1 MPDKLAE
8 SPCQSI
14 PLEQRIESLLFSSE
28 RALSE
33 TKLQTVLGIED
44 ATKEIKQA
52 IESLNQSY
60 DEQSRAFRIERI
72 AGGYRVM
79 TREEFSP
86 LVSRL
91 HAERQ
96 QQRLSQAALE
106 TLSIIAYR
114 QPVMRAEVEV
124 IRGVACGEV
133 LKGLMDRRL
142 IKIVGRAEEVG
153 RPMLYGTTKDF
164 LRIFGLANLQ
174 DLPEV
179 QGLSR
184 EPSWKP
190 APQAPSES
198 PEAIETTIE
207 EPSDV
212 AVETA
217 TSWGLLRSVS
227 WASMSLL
234 PLSFFLACPP
244 KGRNCT
250 YRADGRKQSALNT
263 AGARCRAAPPLI
275 RNDWARPVKWPF
287 VIFARA
293 ARITARSARQAP
305 DLS

>member
-1 MPDKLAE
+1 MPNSESTSVSAE
-8 SPCQSI
+8 TPCKSI
-14 PLEQRIESLLFSSE
+14 PLEQRIEALLFSSE
-28 RALSE
+28 RSLSE
-33 TKLQTVLGIED
+33 TKLQTVLGLED

-60 DEQSRAFRIERI
+60 DEHSRAFRIERI

-79 TREEFSP
+79 TREEFAP

-179 QGLSR
+179 QGLTR
-184 EPSWKP
+184 EASWKP
-190 APQAPSES
+190 APPETPETPES
-198 PEAIETTIE
+198 PEAPEAQESPESEVET
-207 EPSDV
+207 
-212 AVETA
+212 VETA
-217 TSWGLLRSVS
+217 VS
-227 WASMSLL
+227 EESSE
-234 PLSFFLACPP
+234 
-244 KGRNCT
+244 
-250 YRADGRKQSALNT
+250 
-263 AGARCRAAPPLI
+263 
-275 RNDWARPVKWPF
+275 
-287 VIFARA
+287 
-293 ARITARSARQAP
+293 
-305 DLS
+305 

>member
-52 IESLNQSY
+52 IESLNQTY

-79 TREEFSP
+79 TREEFAP

-190 APQAPSES
+190 APAES
-198 PEAIETTIE
+198 TPDPAETTEASNADE
-207 EPSDV
+207 EV
-212 AVETA
+212 VETA
-217 TSWGLLRSVS
+217 VS
-227 WASMSLL
+227 EESSE
-234 PLSFFLACPP
+234 
-244 KGRNCT
+244 
-250 YRADGRKQSALNT
+250 
-263 AGARCRAAPPLI
+263 
-275 RNDWARPVKWPF
+275 
-287 VIFARA
+287 
-293 ARITARSARQAP
+293 
-305 DLS
+305 

>member
-14 PLEQRIESLLFSSE
+14 PLEQRIESLLFASE

-33 TKLQTVLGIED
+33 TKLQTVLGLED

-52 IESLNQSY
+52 IVALNQTY
-60 DEQSRAFRIERI
+60 DQQSRAFRIERI

-79 TREEFSP
+79 TREEFAP

-174 DLPEV
+174 DLPDV

-190 APQAPSES
+190 APPESAQDASASAETVETTTAEPSE
-198 PEAIETTIE
+198 A
-207 EPSDV
+207 V
-212 AVETA
+212 AETA
-217 TSWGLLRSVS
+217 ISEETSE
-227 WASMSLL
+227 
-234 PLSFFLACPP
+234 
-244 KGRNCT
+244 
-250 YRADGRKQSALNT
+250 
-263 AGARCRAAPPLI
+263 
-275 RNDWARPVKWPF
+275 
-287 VIFARA
+287 
-293 ARITARSARQAP
+293 
-305 DLS
+305 

>member
-1 MPDKLAE
+1 MPDNQAD

-33 TKLQTVLGIED
+33 TKLQTVLGLED
-44 ATKEIKQA
+44 ATKDIKQA
-52 IESLNQSY
+52 IESLNQFY
-60 DEQSRAFRIERI
+60 DNQSRAFRIERI

-190 APQAPSES
+190 APPESSKDGSTSQDLAEPSNAEEA
-198 PEAIETTIE
+198 PEAVVESVVSE
-207 EPSDV
+207 ESSD
-212 AVETA
+212 
-217 TSWGLLRSVS
+217 
-227 WASMSLL
+227 
-234 PLSFFLACPP
+234 
-244 KGRNCT
+244 
-250 YRADGRKQSALNT
+250 
-263 AGARCRAAPPLI
+263 
-275 RNDWARPVKWPF
+275 
-287 VIFARA
+287 
-293 ARITARSARQAP
+293 
-305 DLS
+305 

>member
-217 TSWGLLRSVS
+217 VSEETSE
-227 WASMSLL
+227 
-234 PLSFFLACPP
+234 
-244 KGRNCT
+244 
-250 YRADGRKQSALNT
+250 
-263 AGARCRAAPPLI
+263 
-275 RNDWARPVKWPF
+275 
-287 VIFARA
+287 
-293 ARITARSARQAP
+293 
-305 DLS
+305 

>member
-60 DEQSRAFRIERI
+60 EEQSRAFRIERI

-79 TREEFSP
+79 TREEFAP

-190 APQAPSES
+190 APPES
-198 PEAIETTIE
+198 SQEVSDETTE
-207 EPSDV
+207 SDEV
-212 AVETA
+212 ATEAAVETA
-217 TSWGLLRSVS
+217 VS
-227 WASMSLL
+227 EESSE
-234 PLSFFLACPP
+234 
-244 KGRNCT
+244 
-250 YRADGRKQSALNT
+250 
-263 AGARCRAAPPLI
+263 
-275 RNDWARPVKWPF
+275 
-287 VIFARA
+287 
-293 ARITARSARQAP
+293 
-305 DLS
+305 

>member
-44 ATKEIKQA
+44 ATKDIKQA

-72 AGGYRVM
+72 AGGYR
-79 TREEFSP
+79 
-86 LVSRL
+86 VSRL

-217 TSWGLLRSVS
+217 VSEETSE
-227 WASMSLL
+227 
-234 PLSFFLACPP
+234 
-244 KGRNCT
+244 
-250 YRADGRKQSALNT
+250 
-263 AGARCRAAPPLI
+263 
-275 RNDWARPVKWPF
+275 
-287 VIFARA
+287 
-293 ARITARSARQAP
+293 
-305 DLS
+305 

>member
-1 MPDKLAE
+1 MPDNQAD

-44 ATKEIKQA
+44 STKEIKQA
-52 IESLNQSY
+52 IESLNQTY
-60 DEQSRAFRIERI
+60 DDQSRAFRIERI

-79 TREEFSP
+79 TREEFAP

-190 APQAPSES
+190 APAES
-198 PEAIETTIE
+198 TPDPAETTEASNADE
-207 EPSDV
+207 EV
-212 AVETA
+212 VETA
-217 TSWGLLRSVS
+217 VS
-227 WASMSLL
+227 EES
-234 PLSFFLACPP
+234 
-244 KGRNCT
+244 
-250 YRADGRKQSALNT
+250 
-263 AGARCRAAPPLI
+263 
-275 RNDWARPVKWPF
+275 
-287 VIFARA
+287 
-293 ARITARSARQAP
+293 
-305 DLS
+305 

>member
-33 TKLQTVLGIED
+33 TKLQTVLGLED

-52 IESLNQSY
+52 IVALNQTY
-60 DEQSRAFRIERI
+60 DQQSRAFRIERI

-79 TREEFSP
+79 TREEFAP

-174 DLPEV
+174 DLPDV

-190 APQAPSES
+190 APPESAQDASASAETVETTTAEPSE
-198 PEAIETTIE
+198 A
-207 EPSDV
+207 V
-212 AVETA
+212 AETA
-217 TSWGLLRSVS
+217 ISEETSE
-227 WASMSLL
+227 
-234 PLSFFLACPP
+234 
-244 KGRNCT
+244 
-250 YRADGRKQSALNT
+250 
-263 AGARCRAAPPLI
+263 
-275 RNDWARPVKWPF
+275 
-287 VIFARA
+287 
-293 ARITARSARQAP
+293 
-305 DLS
+305 

>member
-14 PLEQRIESLLFSSE
+14 PLEQRVESLLFSSE

-33 TKLQTVLGIED
+33 TKLQTVLGLED
-44 ATKEIKQA
+44 ATKDIKQA

-60 DEQSRAFRIERI
+60 DEHTRAFRIERI

-79 TREEFSP
+79 TREEFAP

-174 DLPEV
+174 DLPDV
-179 QGLSR
+179 QGLTR

-190 APQAPSES
+190 APSES
-198 PEAIETTIE
+198 AQDASAPAETEETESKETTAETNEPVAEAAVSE
-207 EPSDV
+207 E
-212 AVETA
+212 
-217 TSWGLLRSVS
+217 TSE
-227 WASMSLL
+227 
-234 PLSFFLACPP
+234 
-244 KGRNCT
+244 
-250 YRADGRKQSALNT
+250 
-263 AGARCRAAPPLI
+263 
-275 RNDWARPVKWPF
+275 
-287 VIFARA
+287 
-293 ARITARSARQAP
+293 
-305 DLS
+305 

>member
-1 MPDKLAE
+1 MPDSQAD

-44 ATKEIKQA
+44 ATKKIKKA
-52 IESLNQSY
+52 IESLNQTY
-60 DEQSRAFRIERI
+60 DDQSRAFRIERI

-79 TREEFSP
+79 TREEFAP

-190 APQAPSES
+190 APPESSKDAPAPSETT
-198 PEAIETTIE
+198 EASNADE
-207 EPSDV
+207 EV
-212 AVETA
+212 VETA
-217 TSWGLLRSVS
+217 VS
-227 WASMSLL
+227 EESS
-234 PLSFFLACPP
+234 
-244 KGRNCT
+244 
-250 YRADGRKQSALNT
+250 Q
-263 AGARCRAAPPLI
+263 
-275 RNDWARPVKWPF
+275 
-287 VIFARA
+287 
-293 ARITARSARQAP
+293 
-305 DLS
+305 